1 MIFTQALDYVGQQV
15 DCLVARYV
23 HVAVYKQNE
32 IGRKMT
38 TSLISPLGAE
48 CRMLRALKFGPDIPT
63 QSNARVNW
71 EHLSKPPG
79 LYTENSNDRII

>member
-1 MIFTQALDYVGQQV
+1 MTRHGVMIFIQALDYVGQQV

-48 CRMLRALKFGPDIPT
+48 CRMLRALKFGP
-63 QSNARVNW
+63 R
-71 EHLSKPPG
+71 
-79 LYTENSNDRII
+79 YTYTIQRKSELGTLEQTSRAIY